1 MIRRR
6 WREGSILL
14 SFLLF
19 YCLMVGK
26 YALICSMEIQKIHVV
41 VHIFS
46 GFALF
51 TESECIA
58 ELNPSASCW
67 PLTRFTNKRVQ
78 IKILSILKLDSF
90 ESLAG
95 NDFSEQGTQAEAHCG
110 RNLNRQLWSI
120 RRKISHRCSRNF
132 QCSQT
137 GCLTTL
143 FVKNK
148 PRKLVSSLVGCL
160 LLFLKIYVPK
170 IGGNC
175 RGKYQ
180 DNGKI
185 EISVF

>member
-1 MIRRR
+1 MPWYVPWKFRKFMWLFISSQDLLYLRKVSVSRSWIPLQVVDR
-6 WREGSILL
+6 WQGA
-14 SFLLF
+14 F
-19 YCLMVGK
+19 
-26 YALICSMEIQKIHVV
+26 
-41 VHIFS
+41 
-46 GFALF
+46 
-51 TESECIA
+51 
-58 ELNPSASCW
+58 W
-67 PLTRFTNKRVQ
+67 FTNKRVQ
-78 IKILSILKLDSF
+78 IKILSILKLVSF

-95 NDFSEQGTQAEAHCG
+95 NDFYEWGTQAEAHCE

-160 LLFLKIYVPK
+160 LLFLKIYVLK